1 MDPAN
6 SRAGAIV
13 MQKSVFSRRHQRLQR
28 ALIDARREANL
39 TQVQLA
45 KRLRRPQSFVSDYER
60 GQRRLD
66 VVELLEITR
75 VLKLDPHELIDKLQ
89 QR

>member
-1 MDPAN
+1 ME
-6 SRAGAIV
+6 
-13 MQKSVFSRRHQRLQR
+13 KSISTRRQQRLVQ
-28 ALIDARREANL
+28 LMIDARYEAGL

-66 VVELLEITR
+66 VLEFLHITR
-75 VLKLDPHELIDKLQ
+75 VLRADPHAIIEKLR